1 MSENFS
7 PLAVIV
13 TYNPNFSTTLKNI
26 GNLNSNGVPVLIVDN
41 HSKNVSEIRSSTG
54 KQNILMENGGNFGL
68 GTALNQGIEYAQ
80 INRYSHVWLFDQD
93 SLLESSGIRVFL
105 QRVKEYEVKENDT
118 RRIEGYKSE
127 NDTGKI
133 ASFGPNIFDTI
144 KNRNIY
150 GIQENENG
158 ILNAEFIITSGSF
171 YSLKVLNDVGPI
183 YEDFFID
190 YLDYEWCFR
199 ANHKGY
205 VHKIVS
211 ETKMDHSIGNDS
223 RNILGFFKVA
233 IHSPFRWYF
242 LFRNGILMCKMPH
255 VPFRFKLEVILKTCF
270 RFLILP
276 FFSNSIYQTYRHIFR
291 GIRDG
296 ITKKE
301 SSFYKKLL
309 GLP

>member
-1 MSENFS
+1 MPENFS

-13 TYNPNFSTTLKNI
+13 TFNPNFSATLKNI
-26 GNLNSNGVPVLIVDN
+26 RNLNSNDVPVLIVDN
-41 HSKNVSEIRSSTG
+41 HSKNVSEIRSEIE
-54 KQNILMENGGNFGL
+54 KQNVLLENNGNFGL
-68 GTALNQGIEYAQ
+68 GAALNEGIEYAKV
-80 INRYSHVWLFDQD
+80 NRYSHVWLFDQD
-93 SLLESSGIRVFL
+93 SLLASSAIRVFL
-105 QRVKEYEVKENDT
+105 QKVKEYHSQRTERYESEKTDT
-118 RRIEGYKSE
+118 EKV
-127 NDTGKI
+127 
-133 ASFGPNIFDTI
+133 ASFGPNIFDII

-171 YSLKVLNDVGPI
+171 YSLRVLNDVGPI
-183 YEDFFID
+183 YQDFFID

-199 ANHKGY
+199 ANRKGY

-211 ETKMDHSIGNDS
+211 EAKMDHSIGNDS
-223 RNILGFFKVA
+223 RNILGLFKVA

-242 LFRNGILMCKMPH
+242 LFRNAIYICGMSHI
-255 VPFRFKLEVILKTCF
+255 PFRFKLEVILKTGF

-276 FFSNSIYQTYRHIFR
+276 FFSNSIYQTYRHILW

-296 ITKKE
+296 IVKKQ

-309 GLP
+309 GFQPK